1 MKFFPCAICTART
14 AGHKQ
19 WENEVAF
26 GEVLSHWK
34 EIFRSLLEFYS
45 ESIHSDQT
53 LTPSTRMAFLTF
65 KRDFPSQ
72 YIFLLPNYRITRGSL
87 LHQTVIENREV
98 KTEKNLNLLQNTK

>member
-1 MKFFPCAICTART
+1 M
-14 AGHKQ
+14 
-19 WENEVAF
+19 AF

-53 LTPSTRMAFLTF
+53 LTPSTRIAFLTF

-72 YIFLLPNYRITRGSL
+72 PNYRITRGSL
-87 LHQTVIENREV
+87 LPQTVTENREV